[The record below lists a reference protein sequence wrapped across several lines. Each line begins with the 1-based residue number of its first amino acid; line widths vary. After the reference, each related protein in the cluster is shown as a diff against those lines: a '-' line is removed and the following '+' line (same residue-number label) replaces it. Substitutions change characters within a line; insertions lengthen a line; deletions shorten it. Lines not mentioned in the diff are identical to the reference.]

1 MPVRYLYA
9 RAVLTLDGDYHVS
22 DTLLDGG
29 DSAPADHFRFPH
41 VRFGSGPDERQRLF
55 RSVPIASQTYD
66 FLTQDDNAGYYDD
79 ADDDVLEHALIYAPH
94 EHCS

>member
-1 MPVRYLYA
+1 MWGRPGLPRRRDPEGGIYVR
-9 RAVLTLDGDYHVS
+9 RCESGPAVLST
-22 DTLLDGG
+22 
-29 DSAPADHFRFPH
+29 A
-41 VRFGSGPDERQRLF
+41 ERQRLF

-94 EHCS
+94 EHCSEGQAS